1 MDKERFV
8 IDEKKIWDVL
18 KTVYDPEIPVNVVD
32 LGLVYN
38 VAVAGTTVHV
48 DMTMTARGCP
58 MHSYLTQEARA
69 KLLEIPGVKSAD
81 VKVVWDPPWN
91 ATMISAAGRKAL
103 GWS

>member
-1 MDKERFV
+1 MV
-8 IDEKKIWDVL
+8 DEKQVWDVL

-38 VAVAGTTVHV
+38 VVVGDTSVHV

-58 MHSYLTQEARA
+58 MHSYLTQEARE
-69 KLLEIPGVKSAD
+69 KLLQIPGVKSAD
-81 VKVVWDPPWN
+81 VRIVWDPSWN
-91 ATMISAAGRKAL
+91 PTMISESGRKAL